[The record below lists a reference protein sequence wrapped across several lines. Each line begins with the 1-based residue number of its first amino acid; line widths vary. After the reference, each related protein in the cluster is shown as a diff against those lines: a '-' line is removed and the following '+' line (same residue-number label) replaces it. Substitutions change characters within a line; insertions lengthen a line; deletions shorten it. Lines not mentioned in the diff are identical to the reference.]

1 MPPEWVGRLRDAGW
15 TKDRVRARL
24 WERARVPL
32 DRLAPGIAGRVA
44 PRAAEEG
51 VLPAALAPEDIT
63 IMVAGGPGTKAT
75 LLPTWSS
82 SRSVTVPAS

>member
-1 MPPEWVGRLRDAGW
+1 
-15 TKDRVRARL
+15 L
-24 WERARVPL
+24 WERAWVPL
-32 DRLAPGIAGRVA
+32 DRLAPGIAGRVS

-51 VLPAALAPEDIT
+51 VLRAAATPAEIT

-82 SRSVTVPAS
+82 SRSVTVPMS